1 LTALGNTNIAYSPNF
16 IAGNIVT
23 FLPVT
28 NFQVHFLSKIVG
40 EQYMGNIDSE
50 GSKLKSY
57 FVNDLNVSYEF
68 TPKSV
73 FKSILLTGLVILIT
87 AMFQNYT
94 YDDNYSDPNQITNN

>member
-1 LTALGNTNIAYSPNF
+1 LKEILTALGNTNTYSPNF

-28 NFQVHFLSKIVG
+28 NFQVSFFVKIVG

-73 FKSILLTGLVILIT
+73 FKSILLTGLVNNIFDYSYVSNGYFIL
-87 AMFQNYT
+87 
-94 YDDNYSDPNQITNN
+94 